1 MYIIYVYL
9 YMSIKIFKNFVK
21 SAPMI
26 PVKMSNSSCYHIMSS
41 CMYIYAYICIF
52 IYVYIYIRVHIN
64 LCMYIYINVFVYI
77 FIYIHVYTG
86 CVPVFFKNCFCAGV
100 YTCKYLWP
108 LNFSVA
114 LFHSR
119 FLCW

>member
-41 CMYIYAYICIF
+41 CIYMRIYVYLYMYIY
-52 IYVYIYIRVHIN
+52 IYVYI
-64 LCMYIYINVFVYI
+64 
-77 FIYIHVYTG
+77 
-86 CVPVFFKNCFCAGV
+86 
-100 YTCKYLWP
+100 
-108 LNFSVA
+108 
-114 LFHSR
+114 
-119 FLCW
+119 